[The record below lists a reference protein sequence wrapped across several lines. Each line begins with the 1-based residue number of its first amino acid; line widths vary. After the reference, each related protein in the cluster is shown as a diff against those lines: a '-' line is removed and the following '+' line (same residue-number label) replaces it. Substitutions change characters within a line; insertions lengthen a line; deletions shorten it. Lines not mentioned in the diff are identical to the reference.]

1 MSKQYPGISREVKK
15 EVIEAEQRIR
25 QYIRETPLEFSP
37 YLSQIGN
44 CQVYLKLENIQLTGS
59 FKLRGAM
66 NKYLSL
72 RNEMINKGII
82 TASSGNHGAA
92 VAYLLNKF
100 GGSGTIYLP
109 ENSSP
114 VKIELLRLYGANLE
128 FYGDDCIKSELMAK
142 ETALKNDQV
151 FISPYNDLKIIGG
164 QGTIG
169 IELSR
174 QIDRMDAVLVPVGGG
189 GLISGIAG
197 YLKSVNPDIEII
209 GCQPQNSAVMYESI
223 KAGRILEM
231 ESKPTISDGT
241 AGGIEPGSITF
252 DICNQYVDNYLLVTE
267 DEIKAAIRLTIE
279 KHFLLIEG
287 AAALSVACFIK
298 ARERFRN
305 KNVVLI
311 LSGSKISLDKL
322 KQI

>member
-1 MSKQYPGISREVKK
+1 
-15 EVIEAEQRIR
+15 
-25 QYIRETPLEFSP
+25 
-37 YLSQIGN
+37 
-44 CQVYLKLENIQLTGS
+44 
-59 FKLRGAM
+59 
-66 NKYLSL
+66 
-72 RNEMINKGII
+72 
-82 TASSGNHGAA
+82 
-92 VAYLLNKF
+92 
-100 GGSGTIYLP
+100 
-109 ENSSP
+109 
-114 VKIELLRLYGANLE
+114 
-128 FYGDDCIKSELMAK
+128 
-142 ETALKNDQV
+142 
-151 FISPYNDLKIIGG
+151 
-164 QGTIG
+164 
-169 IELSR
+169 
-174 QIDRMDAVLVPVGGG
+174 MDAVLVPVGGG

-267 DEIKAAIRLTIE
+267 DEIKAAIKLIIE